1 MRTVLCGALLC
12 LLPAASGT
20 AIGGIGSGPSF
31 VPEATSAALPRIGS
45 LDARGLPRLLAAADQ
60 QRYRRIFALQ
70 DEARWDEAD
79 RLIAQITDRRLL
91 GHVLFQ
97 RLMHPTDYRS
107 SYRELQGWLARYA
120 DHPGADR
127 VHQLALRRKPADASG
142 PQAPARG
149 DSFSLDL
156 GAFAE
161 SASRQR
167 SDAGRATAV
176 DYGTRLEPGDRPT
189 APAAMAPFSVGRGSA
204 GSWALPGDGERM
216 RRIASRAAE
225 LAGRAAPLA
234 HWNSGLAA
242 WRAGD
247 IPEAAAHFQAV
258 VADES
263 ASAWDRSAGAYW
275 AARAALR
282 LGQPQEMSHWLRIA
296 LRTPRSFY
304 GLLAHQALGVEP
316 RFAFESIS
324 YEADTLERLLA
335 RSGVARAVALLQVGR
350 EELAAAEL
358 QSLDGAFDHNEAEAL
373 LLLIDRAGLPSMAL
387 RLASRL
393 ESLVGDDALLGTLD
407 IGLFPLPPWEPESG
421 FRIDRALLYA
431 LMRQESAF
439 DPNARSHMGASGLMQ
454 IMPRTA
460 SYVAGDSS
468 LRGANRHR
476 LLEPAFNLE
485 LAQQYLLYLLD
496 DGAVS
501 GDLVRLAAA
510 YNGGPGNLRR
520 WEQALEQAGMDVGDP
535 LLFLE
540 SLPSRETRVFIRR
553 VLTNLWIYRQ
563 RLGQPTPSLEALAA
577 GEWPRYRA
585 FD

>member
-1 MRTVLCGALLC
+1 MDGPVKSAAAAG
-12 LLPAASGT
+12 PA
-20 AIGGIGSGPSF
+20 F
-31 VPEATSAALPRIGS
+31 VPEATSAALPRLGS

-79 RLIAQITDRRLL
+79 RLIGQVTDRRLL

-120 DHPGADR
+120 DHPGAER
-127 VHQLALRRKPADASG
+127 VHQLALRRKPAEASG
-142 PQAPARG
+142 PQAPTG
-149 DSFSLDL
+149 GGSVSLDL
-156 GAFAE
+156 GAIGNFA
-161 SASRQR
+161 SAR
-167 SDAGRATAV
+167 GERAAPI
-176 DYGTRLEPGDRPT
+176 DFGTRLEAGDASAGRAAT
-189 APAAMAPFSVGRGSA
+189 APFTVGRGSA
-204 GSWALPGDGERM
+204 GSWAMPGDAERS

-225 LAGRAAPLA
+225 LTGRAAPLA

-242 WRAGD
+242 WRSGD

-258 VADES
+258 VADER

-282 LGQPQEMSHWLRIA
+282 LGQPQEMSRWLRIA
-296 LRTPRSFY
+296 LQYPRSFY

-316 RFAFESIS
+316 RFEFQAVS
-324 YEADTLERLLA
+324 YEPDTLERLLVRPA
-335 RSGVARAVALLQVGR
+335 VARTVALLQVER
-350 EELAAAEL
+350 DDLAAAEL
-358 QSLDGAFDHNEAEAL
+358 QNLDGAFDHAEAEAL

-407 IGLFPLPPWEPESG
+407 VGLFPLPPWEPESG
-421 FRIDRALLYA
+421 FRIDRALIYA

-454 IMPRTA
+454 LMPRTA
-460 SYVAGDSS
+460 SYMAGDSS

-476 LLEPAFNLE
+476 LLDPAFNLE

-520 WEQALEQAGMDVGDP
+520 WEQSLVQSGMDVSDP

>member
-20 AIGGIGSGPSF
+20 ASGGIAAGPAF
-31 VPEATSAALPRIGS
+31 VPEATSAALPRVGS
-45 LDARGLPRLLAAADQ
+45 LDSRGLPRLLAAADQ
-60 QRYRRIFALQ
+60 QRYRRIFVLQ
-70 DEARWDEAD
+70 EEARWDEAD
-79 RLIAQITDRRLL
+79 RLIGQLTDRRLL

-97 RLMHPTDYRS
+97 RLMHPTGYRS

-120 DHPGADR
+120 DHPGAER

-149 DSFSLDL
+149 GSFSLDF
-156 GAFAE
+156 GAIDSFV
-161 SASRQR
+161 SAR
-167 SDAGRATAV
+167 GGNATQV
-176 DYGTRLEPGDRPT
+176 DYGTRLGAGDP
-189 APAAMAPFSVGRGSA
+189 PPFTVGRGTA
-204 GSWALPGDGERM
+204 GSWALPGDGERS
-216 RRIASRAAE
+216 RRIATRAAE
-225 LAGRAAPLA
+225 LTGRAAPLT

-242 WRAGD
+242 WRGGD

-258 VADES
+258 VADER

-282 LGQPQEMSHWLRIA
+282 LGQPQEMSQWLRIA
-296 LRTPRSFY
+296 LQYPRSFY

-316 RFAFESIS
+316 RFEFQAVS
-324 YEADTLERLLA
+324 YEPDTLDRLLA
-335 RSGVARAVALLQVGR
+335 RPAVARAVALLQVGR
-350 EELAAAEL
+350 DDLAAAEL
-358 QSLDGAFDHNEAEAL
+358 QNLDGAFDHAEAEAL

-407 IGLFPLPPWEPESG
+407 VGLFPLPPWEPESG
-421 FRIDRALLYA
+421 FRIDRALIYA

-476 LLEPAFNLE
+476 LLDPAFNLE

-496 DGAVS
+496 DSAVS

-520 WEQALEQAGMDVGDP
+520 WEQSLEQSGMDVGDP